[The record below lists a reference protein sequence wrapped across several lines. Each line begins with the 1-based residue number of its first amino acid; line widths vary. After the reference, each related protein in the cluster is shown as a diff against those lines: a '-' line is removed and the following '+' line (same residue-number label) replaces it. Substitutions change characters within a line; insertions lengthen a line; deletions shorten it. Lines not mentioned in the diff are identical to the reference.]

1 MGVPAGNILM
11 KMKMENV
18 DLSQRNRLMRAAGQA
33 EEADPNSTTTAT
45 VEKKVETMAELK
57 NDPILSKYAKMIAM
71 GVPPMNAL
79 MKMKVENIEIAQR
92 NRLMRAAGHEEELD
106 PNNNVNNVNVTHG
119 AGSRRPSAS
128 LQNLHWNTLPAE
140 KLKNSIWSHAASVDQ
155 SSIAEHDLQEL
166 ERLFGNTNSVN
177 SSFATTRTLG
187 ALAETQKE
195 SLQLKHIE
203 KKRAQNIVIGL
214 NPFKSLGTHVEIL
227 KAMCSLDDMNGKIS
241 ADHIDNFKGTHS
253 C

>member
-1 MGVPAGNILM
+1 MLSMGVPPGNILM

-18 DLSQRNRLMRAAGQA
+18 EVTQRNRLMRAAGQP
-33 EEADPNSTTTAT
+33 EEADPSAAATTL
-45 VEKKVETMAELK
+45 EKKVETIAELK

-79 MKMKVENIEIAQR
+79 MKMKVENIDIAQR
-92 NRLMRAAGHEEELD
+92 NRLMRAAGHEEEID
-106 PNNNVNNVNVTHG
+106 PNSLSNHANVPNG
-119 AGSRRPSAS
+119 ANARRPSAS

-155 SSIAEHDLQEL
+155 STIAEHDLQEL
-166 ERLFGNTNSVN
+166 ERLFGNTNTVN

-195 SLQLKHIE
+195 SLQLKHLD

-227 KAMCSLDDMNGKIS
+227 KAMCSLDDMSGKINS
-241 ADHIDNFKGTHS
+241 DHIDNFKGR
-253 C
+253 